1 MNIKKF
7 ESNVQ
12 FTKYLVNREIT
23 ERFIN
28 GTLDSSLDSLENIAE
43 KLVPGPKPT
52 TRCCIYKERHIIKE
66 RAKNAIEPL
75 KGNNVINILPD
86 ACDEC
91 PVNRFVVTDAC
102 RGCLAHKCQEVCPKN
117 AIFMVN
123 HHAYINQE
131 LCIECRRCH
140 SACPYS
146 AISDVKRPCV
156 RSCAIGAIK
165 IDEDK
170 KAYIDDE
177 KCVSC
182 GACVHM
188 CPFGA
193 IVDKPFVL
201 DVLKLL
207 KDSEN
212 NTKYKVY
219 AIIAPAISSQFTN
232 ARIEQVISGIEKIG
246 FFHAVEAA
254 LGADVVAYHEAH
266 EFAETVEEMKWK
278 TTSCC
283 PAFVDYVRKMF
294 PELMGHVSNTVSPMI
309 AAARLIKSTDETAK
323 IVFIGPCT
331 AKKMEIKQEDLKDAV
346 DLVITFEELAAM
358 LDAMNINLEECEDS
372 ALDNASFYGRIFA
385 RSGGV
390 SEAVKQIVEHEKI
403 DVDFKA
409 VQVDGLDD
417 CAKILRLAKAGKLDG
432 NFIEGMA
439 CKCGC
444 IGGAASLSHGPKD
457 VTQVDKYGKLSKEKN
472 SIDAISIFDLDG
484 IELDRKM

>member
-1 MNIKKF
+1 
-7 ESNVQ
+7 
-12 FTKYLVNREIT
+12 
-23 ERFIN
+23 
-28 GTLDSSLDSLENIAE
+28 
-43 KLVPGPKPT
+43 
-52 TRCCIYKERHIIKE
+52 
-66 RAKNAIEPL
+66 
-75 KGNNVINILPD
+75 
-86 ACDEC
+86 
-91 PVNRFVVTDAC
+91 
-102 RGCLAHKCQEVCPKN
+102 
-117 AIFMVN
+117 MVN

-131 LCIECRRCH
+131 LCIECGRCH

-254 LGADVVAYHEAH
+254 LGADVVAYHEAL

>member
-1 MNIKKF
+1 MRKF

-12 FTKYLVNREIT
+12 YIKYLVNREIT

-28 GTLDSSLDSLENIAE
+28 GTLDSSLDEIAE
-43 KLVPGPKPT
+43 KLVPGPKPA

-66 RAKNAIEPL
+66 RAKNAIYPQT
-75 KGNNVINILPD
+75 KDNVISILHD

-91 PVNRFVVTDAC
+91 PVNRFMITEAC
-102 RGCLAHKCQEVCPKN
+102 RGCLGHRCQEVCPRN

-131 LCIECRRCH
+131 LCIECGRCKEV
-140 SACPYS
+140 CPFN
-146 AISDVKRPCV
+146 AISDVKRPCI
-156 RSCAIGAIK
+156 RSCEIGAIQ
-165 IDEDK
+165 IDENK
-170 KAYIDDE
+170 KAVIDDS

-182 GACVHM
+182 GACVHQ

-201 DVLKLL
+201 DVLNLL
-207 KDSEN
+207 KESEN

-219 AIIAPAISSQFTN
+219 AVVAPAISSQFTN
-232 ARIEQVISGIEKIG
+232 ARIEQVITGIEKIG
-246 FFHAVEAA
+246 FYHAVEAA
-254 LGADVVAYHEAH
+254 LGADIVSYHEAH
-266 EFAETVEEMKWK
+266 EFAETIEEMKWK

-283 PAFVDYVRKMF
+283 PAFVDYVSKKF
-294 PELMGHVSNTVSPMI
+294 PELMDHVSKTVSPMV
-309 AAARLIKSTDETAK
+309 ATARLIKSLDEDAR

-331 AKKMEIKQEDLKDAV
+331 AKKMEIKKDDIKDAV
-346 DLVITFEELAAM
+346 DLVITFEELQAM
-358 LDAMNINLEECEDS
+358 LDAMNIELEKCEDS
-372 ALDNASFYGRIFA
+372 VLDNASFYGRLFA

-390 SEAVKQIVEHEKI
+390 SEAVKQVVGHEKFN
-403 DVDFKA
+403 VEFKPVA
-409 VQVDGLDD
+409 ADGLDA
-417 CAKILRLAKAGKLDG
+417 CTKILRLAKAGKLDG

-457 VTQVDKYGKLSKEKN
+457 VTQVDKYSALSKEKN
-472 SIDAISIFDLDG
+472 SIDAIRVFDIDSID
-484 IELDRKM
+484 LDRK

>member
-1 MNIKKF
+1 MRKF

-12 FTKYLVNREIT
+12 YIKYLVNREIT

-28 GTLDSSLDSLENIAE
+28 GTLDSSLDEIAE
-43 KLVPGPKPT
+43 KLVPGPKPA

-66 RAKNAIEPL
+66 RAKNAIYPQT
-75 KGNNVINILPD
+75 KDNVISILHD

-91 PVNRFVVTDAC
+91 PVNRFMITEAC
-102 RGCLAHKCQEVCPKN
+102 RGCLGHRCQEVCPRN

-131 LCIECRRCH
+131 LCIECGRCKEV
-140 SACPYS
+140 CPFN
-146 AISDVKRPCV
+146 AISDVKRPCI
-156 RSCAIGAIK
+156 RSCEIGAIQ
-165 IDEDK
+165 IDENK
-170 KAYIDDE
+170 KAVIDDS

-182 GACVHM
+182 GACVHQ

-201 DVLKLL
+201 DVLNLL
-207 KDSEN
+207 KESEN

-219 AIIAPAISSQFTN
+219 AVVAPAISSQFTN
-232 ARIEQVISGIEKIG
+232 ARIEQVITGIEKIG
-246 FFHAVEAA
+246 FYHAVEAA
-254 LGADVVAYHEAH
+254 LGADIVSYHEAH
-266 EFAETVEEMKWK
+266 EFAETIEEMKWK

-283 PAFVDYVRKMF
+283 PAFVDYVSKKF
-294 PELMGHVSNTVSPMI
+294 PELMDHVSKTVSPMV
-309 AAARLIKSTDETAK
+309 ATARLIKSLDEDAK

-331 AKKMEIKQEDLKDAV
+331 AKKMEIKKDDIKDAV
-346 DLVITFEELAAM
+346 DLVITFEELQAM
-358 LDAMNINLEECEDS
+358 LDAMNIELEKCEDS
-372 ALDNASFYGRIFA
+372 VLDNASFYGRLFA

-390 SEAVKQIVEHEKI
+390 SEAVKQVVGHEKFN
-403 DVDFKA
+403 VEFKPVA
-409 VQVDGLDD
+409 ADGLDA
-417 CAKILRLAKAGKLDG
+417 CTKILRLAKAGKLDG

-457 VTQVDKYGKLSKEKN
+457 VTQVDKYSALSKEKN
-472 SIDAISIFDLDG
+472 SIDAIRVFDIDSID
-484 IELDRKM
+484 LDRK

>member
-1 MNIKKF
+1 MRKF

-12 FTKYLVNREIT
+12 YIKYLVNREIT

-28 GTLDSSLDSLENIAE
+28 GTLDSSLDEIAE
-43 KLVPGPKPT
+43 KLVPGPKPA

-66 RAKNAIEPL
+66 RAKNAIYPQTKE
-75 KGNNVINILPD
+75 NVISILHD

-91 PVNRFVVTDAC
+91 PVNRFMITEAC
-102 RGCLAHKCQEVCPKN
+102 RGCLGHRCQEVCPRN

-131 LCIECRRCH
+131 LCIECGRCKEV
-140 SACPYS
+140 CPFN
-146 AISDVKRPCV
+146 AISDVKRPCI
-156 RSCAIGAIK
+156 RSCEIGAIQ
-165 IDEDK
+165 IDENK
-170 KAYIDDE
+170 KAVIDDR

-182 GACVHM
+182 GACVHQ

-201 DVLKLL
+201 DVLNLL
-207 KDSEN
+207 KESEN

-219 AIIAPAISSQFTN
+219 AVVAPAISSQFTN
-232 ARIEQVISGIEKIG
+232 ARIEQVITGIEKIG
-246 FFHAVEAA
+246 FYHAVEAA
-254 LGADVVAYHEAH
+254 LGADIVSYHEAH
-266 EFAETVEEMKWK
+266 EFAETIEEMKWK

-283 PAFVDYVRKMF
+283 PAFVDYVSKKF
-294 PELMGHVSNTVSPMI
+294 PELMDHVSKTVSPMV
-309 AAARLIKSTDETAK
+309 ATARLIKSLDEDAK

-331 AKKMEIKQEDLKDAV
+331 AKKMEIKKDDIKDAV
-346 DLVITFEELAAM
+346 DLVITFEELQAM
-358 LDAMNINLEECEDS
+358 LDAMNIELEKCEDS
-372 ALDNASFYGRIFA
+372 VLDNASFYGRLFA

-390 SEAVKQIVEHEKI
+390 SEAVKQVVGHEKFN
-403 DVDFKA
+403 VEFKPVA
-409 VQVDGLDD
+409 ADGLDA
-417 CAKILRLAKAGKLDG
+417 CTKILRLAKAGKLDG

-457 VTQVDKYGKLSKEKN
+457 VTQVDKYSALSKEKN
-472 SIDAISIFDLDG
+472 SIDAIRVFDIDSID
-484 IELDRKM
+484 LDRK

>member
-1 MNIKKF
+1 MRKF

-12 FTKYLVNREIT
+12 YIKYLVNREIT

-28 GTLDSSLDSLENIAE
+28 GTLDSSLDEIAE
-43 KLVPGPKPT
+43 KLVPGPKPA

-66 RAKNAIEPL
+66 RAKNAIYPQTKE
-75 KGNNVINILPD
+75 NVISILHD

-91 PVNRFVVTDAC
+91 PVNRFMITEAC
-102 RGCLAHKCQEVCPKN
+102 RGCLGHRCQEVCPRN

-131 LCIECRRCH
+131 LCIECGRCKEV
-140 SACPYS
+140 CPFN
-146 AISDVKRPCV
+146 AISDVKRPCI
-156 RSCAIGAIK
+156 RSCEIGAIQ
-165 IDEDK
+165 IDENK
-170 KAYIDDE
+170 KAVIDDS

-182 GACVHM
+182 GACVHQ

-201 DVLKLL
+201 DVLNLL
-207 KDSEN
+207 KKSEN

-219 AIIAPAISSQFTN
+219 AVVAPAISSQFTN
-232 ARIEQVISGIEKIG
+232 ARIEQVITGIEKIG
-246 FFHAVEAA
+246 FYHAVEAA
-254 LGADVVAYHEAH
+254 LGADIVSYHEAH
-266 EFAETVEEMKWK
+266 EFAETIEEMKWK

-283 PAFVDYVRKMF
+283 PAFVDYVSKKF
-294 PELMGHVSNTVSPMI
+294 PELMDHVSKTVSPMV
-309 AAARLIKSTDETAK
+309 ATARLIKSLDEDAK

-331 AKKMEIKQEDLKDAV
+331 AKKMEIKKDDIKDAV
-346 DLVITFEELAAM
+346 DLVITFEELQAM
-358 LDAMNINLEECEDS
+358 LDAMNIELEKCEDS
-372 ALDNASFYGRIFA
+372 VLDNASFYGRLFA

-390 SEAVKQIVEHEKI
+390 SEAVKQVVGHEKFN
-403 DVDFKA
+403 VEFKPVA
-409 VQVDGLDD
+409 ADGLDA
-417 CAKILRLAKAGKLDG
+417 CTKILRLAKAGKLDG

-457 VTQVDKYGKLSKEKN
+457 VTQVDKYSALSKEKN
-472 SIDAISIFDLDG
+472 SIDAIRVFDIDSID
-484 IELDRKM
+484 LDRK